1 MLLHV
6 HVYTYLF
13 SFKNFNIGLFFRQTK
28 VSLADT
34 NDIHCNNKFM
44 VCLYNYRVSDE
55 TCFWNS
61 FVPRLNNQTSKQSLT

>member
-13 SFKNFNIGLFFRQTK
+13 SFKNFNIGLFFMQTK
-28 VSLADT
+28 ISLADT

-44 VCLYNYRVSDE
+44 VCLYNYLSV
-55 TCFWNS
+55 NS
-61 FVPRLNNQTSKQSLT
+61 FIHRLNNQTSKQSLT